1 MDTIAM
7 IINKDKNKLK
17 FPRGF
22 LWGAATSSHQVEGG
36 TKNQWSEWEKE
47 NANKL
52 VKLAEAK
59 WQDWQKN
66 KFPEMFNPQNYISG
80 QACDH
85 YNRYEEDFNI
95 AKELG
100 HNVHR
105 FSIEW
110 SRVEPEE
117 GKFDEKEIEHY
128 RNVIKAL
135 RERGMEPFVTLWHWT
150 NPLWLEEKGGCESK
164 KFSFYFSRYAKFVAE
179 NLKDDVKFWITINE
193 PTSVIASAYMQNSW
207 PPQKKSLIA
216 AWKLYRSFARAHI
229 EAYKAIHS
237 VSKKSKVGFANI
249 LHSF

>member
-1 MDTIAM
+1 M

-117 GKFDEKEIEHY
+117 G
-128 RNVIKAL
+128 
-135 RERGMEPFVTLWHWT
+135 
-150 NPLWLEEKGGCESK
+150 
-164 KFSFYFSRYAKFVAE
+164 
-179 NLKDDVKFWITINE
+179 
-193 PTSVIASAYMQNSW
+193 
-207 PPQKKSLIA
+207 
-216 AWKLYRSFARAHI
+216 
-229 EAYKAIHS
+229 
-237 VSKKSKVGFANI
+237 
-249 LHSF
+249 